1 MSYLE
6 EDLEKIKSEHMDQA
20 AEKLYPDSKDCF
32 DKRTRCYVKYR
43 GKYLTARKLVRTALE
58 FALSRT
64 IYKDEAEGT
73 GGEWA
78 ANFIRDNFPD
88 FHVIDKNEN
97 DEICEIDAETST
109 AELKGREKEVLV
121 KHRLNQGEFRDQLL
135 KRYDEKCCLC
145 NMNMKELLVAS
156 HIKPWSVSK
165 KTEKLDSNNGFL
177 MCPNHDKLFDQGWIT
192 FDDSGKICISK
203 KIGSDNRN
211 RLLVQEDMKLKLTN
225 GNKKYLEYHRKYI
238 FKDNAKA

>member
-1 MSYLE
+1 MKWKG
-6 EDLEKIKSEHMDQA
+6 LEKIINNEYMHQA
-20 AEKLYPDSKDCF
+20 AEKLYLNPEDYFNKSTKY
-32 DKRTRCYVKYR
+32 YVDYK
-43 GKYLTARKLVRTALE
+43 GKYLGARRLIR
-58 FALSRT
+58 
-64 IYKDEAEGT
+64 EAYGIAISEEISGEQING
-73 GGEWA
+73 GGEKKA
-78 ANFIRDNFPD
+78 RNFIRDNFPD

-97 DEICEIDAETST
+97 DEICEIDAETSA

-165 KTEKLDSNNGFL
+165 ETEKLDSNNGFL

-211 RLLVQEDMKLKLTN
+211 RLFVQEDMKLNLTR
-225 GNKKYLEYHRKYI
+225 GNQKYMQYHRKYI